1 MKHLKDFDS
10 IVENFNEEDL
20 VEPTAEE
27 TMMDPKTPESV
38 INADSWVASSNEEGD
53 YDVTW
58 KNENGEEVTASFKD
72 MGGPI
77 QDGGDG
83 VGFSDFETIPGTS
96 TDGKEYAAEVR
107 YKEGTGNSDNVF
119 LIVNIAVSPK

>member
-10 IVENFNEEDL
+10 IVENLEESD
-20 VEPTAEE
+20 V
-27 TMMDPKTPESV
+27 MDPTGEMPVMEPIKDESL
-38 INADSWVASSNEEGD
+38 INADSWVASANEEGD

-96 TDGKEYAAEVR
+96 SDGKEYAAEVR

-119 LIVNIAVSPK
+119 LITNIAISSK